1 MLSGLMT
8 NPSMIGAYMNDP
20 RMQLALEVMLGL
32 KMQKGPG
39 GDVDMTQA
47 AADSTADSQPQQTP
61 AAAAARSSDG
71 GGSAQQQQQQAANGA
86 AKVGSWSVLLR
97 VDGVSRK

>member
-61 AAAAARSSDG
+61 AAAAAAARSSDG
-71 GGSAQQQQQQAANGA
+71 GSSAQQQQQQAANGA
-86 AKVGSWSVLLR
+86 AKVGSER
-97 VDGVSRK
+97 VQL